1 MKSKKLALCL
11 SLGLIIGAAGV
22 GTMREPVPVYAALE
36 DNVGNGQSSDSPTE
50 SATDGVS
57 ISQDDEYVAD
67 WIGSQRG
74 MNAEQMKKASDTLSP
89 LTNLFGYVV
98 GGVLV
103 IIFAG
108 IFVITALDLL
118 YIAIPPVRNMLY
130 SGGNTGGLGGMG
142 MNNGPG
148 PVGGMQGVGMMNAG
162 GLGGMGMNNGP
173 GPVGGMQGA
182 GMMNAGGTQKKQ
194 WISDEA
200 VACVQLA
207 GGGQPQI
214 GMNSMNGGQQV
225 SQKSVIN
232 AYFKKRL
239 VFMIILVVC
248 AVVLTS
254 SVLLGT
260 GVNLAKWG
268 IKIIT
273 LINSYIPK

>member
-36 DNVGNGQSSDSPTE
+36 DNVGNSQNSGSSG
-50 SATDGVS
+50 ATDGVS

-118 YIAIPPVRNMLY
+118 YIAIPPVRSVLY
-130 SGGNTGGLGGMG
+130 SGGNAGGMGGMG

-148 PVGGMQGVGMMNAG
+148 PVGGMQGGGMMNA
-162 GLGGMGMNNGP
+162 
-173 GPVGGMQGA
+173 QGA
-182 GMMNAGGTQKKQ
+182 QKKQ

-207 GGGQPQI
+207 GGGQQQI
-214 GMNSMNGGQQV
+214 GMNGMNGGQQV

>member
-67 WIGSQRG
+67 WICSQRG

-130 SGGNTGGLGGMG
+130 SGGNISGLGGMG

-148 PVGGMQGVGMMNAG
+148 PVGGMQGGGMMNA
-162 GLGGMGMNNGP
+162 
-173 GPVGGMQGA
+173 QGA
-182 GMMNAGGTQKKQ
+182 QKKQ

-207 GGGQPQI
+207 GGGQQQI
-214 GMNSMNGGQQV
+214 GMNGMNGGQQV

-248 AVVLTS
+248 AIVLTS

>member
-22 GTMREPVPVYAALE
+22 GTVREPVSVYAALE
-36 DNVGNGQSSDSPTE
+36 DNVGSSQNSGNASGSP
-50 SATDGVS
+50 TDGVS

-98 GGVLV
+98 GGVMV
-103 IIFAG
+103 VIFAG

-130 SGGNTGGLGGMG
+130 SGGNAGGMGGMG

-148 PVGGMQGVGMMNAG
+148 PVGGMQGGGMMNAG
-162 GLGGMGMNNGP
+162 G
-173 GPVGGMQGA
+173 A
-182 GMMNAGGTQKKQ
+182 QKKQ

-207 GGGQPQI
+207 GGGQQQI
-214 GMNSMNGGQQV
+214 GMNGMNGGQQV
-225 SQKSVIN
+225 SQRSVIN

-248 AVVLTS
+248 ALVLTS

>member
-1 MKSKKLALCL
+1 MKSKKLALRL

-22 GTMREPVPVYAALE
+22 GTIREPVPVYAALE
-36 DNVGNGQSSDSPTE
+36 DNVGNGQNSNTG

-118 YIAIPPVRNMLY
+118 YIAIPPVRSMLY
-130 SGGNTGGLGGMG
+130 SGGNTGGMGGMG

-148 PVGGMQGVGMMNAG
+148 PVGGMQGGGVMNA
-162 GLGGMGMNNGP
+162 
-173 GPVGGMQGA
+173 Q
-182 GMMNAGGTQKKQ
+182 GTQKKQ

-207 GGGQPQI
+207 GGGQQQI
-214 GMNSMNGGQQV
+214 GMNGMNGGQQV

>member
-22 GTMREPVPVYAALE
+22 GTVREPVPVYAALE
-36 DNVGNGQSSDSPTE
+36 DNVGNGQNSGSATGG
-50 SATDGVS
+50 ATDGVS

-118 YIAIPPVRNMLY
+118 YIAIPPVRSVLY
-130 SGGNTGGLGGMG
+130 SGGNAGGMG
-142 MNNGPG
+142 GMVMNNGPG
-148 PVGGMQGVGMMNAG
+148 PVGGMQGGGMMNA
-162 GLGGMGMNNGP
+162 
-173 GPVGGMQGA
+173 QGA
-182 GMMNAGGTQKKQ
+182 QKKQ

-207 GGGQPQI
+207 GGGQQQI
-214 GMNSMNGGQQV
+214 GMNGMNGGQQV
-225 SQKSVIN
+225 SQKSVIS